1 MSPRTRAS
9 IVVVGDC
16 LRDVD
21 VVGAVERLCPDAP
34 APVLSFRE
42 RRERPGGA
50 GLTALLAARS
60 TRRPVRLVTALG
72 SDEPELRALLA
83 GVDVVAVPSEGTTP
97 TKTRML
103 ADDRVLM
110 RVDSGGLSSAAAD
123 GAAVDAIAGAG
134 VVLVS
139 DYGRGMT
146 ADPAIREA
154 LTEAATRVPVVW
166 DPHPNGAPPIPG
178 ATLVTPNLSEARGY
192 VSGIPGYSRE
202 FHSHGFPQE
211 PAELGDALR
220 EHWDVDAVAVTAG
233 RDGAVLRSATGTSV
247 TPADPATGGDP
258 CGAGDRFA
266 ASVAV
271 ALAEGSAVDDAVR
284 RGVADAAAFVAAGGA
299 AGLDDEPEPAKQ
311 DTDVVAAARA
321 RGATVVA
328 TGGCFDLL
336 HAGHARTLAAARR
349 LAGEDGV
356 LVVCLNS
363 DASVRRLK
371 GPDRPVVAEADRAEM
386 LAALASVDAVEV
398 FDEDDPRAVLDR
410 LRPDVWVK
418 GGDYATDE
426 LLETPLVRSWGG
438 EVVAV
443 PYHAGRSST
452 RLLARLE
459 PTTDPVPS
467 GGTT

>member
-21 VVGAVERLCPDAP
+21 VVGAVDRLCPDAP
-34 APVLSFRE
+34 APVLAESS

-50 GLTALLAARS
+50 GLTALLASRS
-60 TRRPVRLVTALG
+60 TQRPVRLVTALG
-72 SDEPELRALLA
+72 SDADEMRALLS
-83 GVDVVAVPSEGTTP
+83 GVDVVALGAGGTTP

-103 ADDRVLM
+103 TDDRVLL
-110 RVDSGGLSSAAAD
+110 RVDSGGLGPVTASD
-123 GAAVDAIAGAG
+123 EAVDAIAGAG

-139 DYGRGMT
+139 DYGRGIT
-146 ADPAIREA
+146 ADPAIRAA
-154 LTEAATRVPVVW
+154 LTDAAARVPVVW
-166 DPHPNGAPPIPG
+166 DPHPNGSPPVPG
-178 ATLVTPNLSEARGY
+178 ATLVTPNLGEARGY
-192 VSGIPGYSRE
+192 VSAFRPYQGGK
-202 FHSHGFPQE
+202 HSQGFPREQ
-211 PAELGDALR
+211 AELGDALR
-220 EHWDVDAVAVTAG
+220 EHWGVDAVAVTAG
-233 RDGAVLRSATGTSV
+233 SSGAVLRTATGTSV
-247 TPADPATGGDP
+247 APAAPATGGDP

-299 AGLDDEPEPAKQ
+299 SGLDDDAAPEQP
-311 DTDVVAAARA
+311 DPVAAARA

-336 HAGHARTLAAARR
+336 HAGHARTLAAARQ

-371 GPDRPVVAEADRAEM
+371 GPERPVVAEADRAEM

-410 LRPDVWVK
+410 LRPDIWVK
-418 GGDYATDE
+418 GGDYAGDD

-452 RLLARLE
+452 RLLARLQ
-459 PTTDPVPS
+459 TTDPVPS

>member
-1 MSPRTRAS
+1 MSPRTRTS

-21 VVGAVERLCPDAP
+21 VVGAVDRLCPDAP
-34 APVLSFRE
+34 APVLAESS
-42 RRERPGGA
+42 RRDRPGGA
-50 GLTALLAARS
+50 GLTALLASRS
-60 TRRPVRLVTALG
+60 TQRPVRLVTALG
-72 SDEPELRALLA
+72 ADADAMRSLLA
-83 GVDVVAVPSEGTTP
+83 GVDVVAVPADGTTP

-103 ADDRVLM
+103 ADDRVLL
-110 RVDSGGLSSAAAD
+110 RVDAGGLGSFTASD
-123 GAAVDAIAGAG
+123 EAVAAIAGAG

-139 DYGRGMT
+139 DYGRGTT
-146 ADPAIREA
+146 ADPAIRAA
-154 LTEAATRVPVVW
+154 LTDAATRVPVVW
-166 DPHPNGAPPIPG
+166 DPHPNGAPPVPG
-178 ATLVTPNLSEARGY
+178 ATLVTPNLGEARGY
-192 VSGIPGYSRE
+192 VSELRGHSTKVRSR
-202 FHSHGFPQE
+202 GFPQE
-211 PAELGDALR
+211 PAQLGEALR
-220 EHWDVDAVAVTAG
+220 EHWGVAAVAVTAG
-233 RDGAVLRSATGTSV
+233 SSGAVLRSATGTSV
-247 TPADPATGGDP
+247 TPAAPAAGGDP

-266 ASVAV
+266 AGVAV

-299 AGLDDEPEPAKQ
+299 SGLDDDASPGGADPI
-311 DTDVVAAARA
+311 AAARA

-336 HAGHARTLAAARR
+336 HAGHARTLAAARQ

-386 LAALASVDAVEV
+386 LAALAAVDAVEV

-452 RLLARLE
+452 RLLARLDN
-459 PTTDPVPS
+459 DPVPS